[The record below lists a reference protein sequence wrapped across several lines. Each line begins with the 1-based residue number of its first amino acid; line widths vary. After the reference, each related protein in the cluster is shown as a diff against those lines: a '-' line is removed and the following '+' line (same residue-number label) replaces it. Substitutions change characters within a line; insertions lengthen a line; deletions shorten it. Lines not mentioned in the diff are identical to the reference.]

1 MLHETHEKYL
11 SICLYSGI
19 THFLEMFVFAH
30 LVSGILLGLGF
41 CFLTHDRRAIPLC
54 IISSL
59 IPDLI
64 DKPLGIIFP
73 ELVSGRTIFH
83 SLFIVLIVA
92 IIVLIISKNRYMLY
106 GVAVACCIFIH
117 QLLDAMWLNKNIW
130 AYPLFGQFPLVTPPD
145 YTGYYL
151 WIEITTPSEW
161 IFLLVTVVMLFKIFS
176 ERHGTPKD
184 GSYLWSVTIVLL
196 AGMGILMVAA
206 SLFGVGNIFFAPT
219 YSQVTTF
226 MTGIL
231 ALAGA
236 AVMWQWH
243 RLKPCNFFKNRTL
256 GSGRDQ

>member
-1 MLHETHEKYL
+1 MAY
-11 SICLYSGI
+11 IPVQPI
-19 THFLEMFVFAH
+19 FLQMFVFAH
-30 LVSGILLGLGF
+30 LVCGILIGLGF
-41 CFLTHDRRAIPLC
+41 CYLTHDRWAIPLC
-54 IISSL
+54 IVSSL

-73 ELVSGRTIFH
+73 ALCSGRTIFH
-83 SLFIVLIVA
+83 TLFIILIVA

-106 GVAVACCIFIH
+106 GVAVACCIFVH
-117 QLLDAMWLNKNIW
+117 QLLDAMWLNTNIW

>member
-206 SLFGVGNIFFAPT
+206 SLFGCLLYTSP
-219 YSQVTTF
+219 SP
-226 MTGIL
+226 
-231 ALAGA
+231 
-236 AVMWQWH
+236 
-243 RLKPCNFFKNRTL
+243 RDRTR
-256 GSGRDQ
+256 SRMPSSA

>member
-1 MLHETHEKYL
+1 VLHETHEKYL

-41 CFLTHDRRAIPLC
+41 CYLTHDRRAIPLC
-54 IISSL
+54 IVSSL

-73 ELVSGRTIFH
+73 ALVSGRTIFH

>member
-1 MLHETHEKYL
+1 
-11 SICLYSGI
+11 
-19 THFLEMFVFAH
+19 
-30 LVSGILLGLGF
+30 
-41 CFLTHDRRAIPLC
+41 
-54 IISSL
+54 
-59 IPDLI
+59 
-64 DKPLGIIFP
+64 
-73 ELVSGRTIFH
+73 
-83 SLFIVLIVA
+83 
-92 IIVLIISKNRYMLY
+92 
-106 GVAVACCIFIH
+106 
-117 QLLDAMWLNKNIW
+117 
-130 AYPLFGQFPLVTPPD
+130 
-145 YTGYYL
+145 
-151 WIEITTPSEW
+151 
-161 IFLLVTVVMLFKIFS
+161 FKIFS

>member
-1 MLHETHEKYL
+1 
-11 SICLYSGI
+11 
-19 THFLEMFVFAH
+19 MFVFAH
-30 LVSGILLGLGF
+30 LVCGILIGLGF
-41 CFLTHDRRAIPLC
+41 CYLTHDRWAIPLC
-54 IISSL
+54 IVSSL

-73 ELVSGRTIFH
+73 ALCSGRTIFH
-83 SLFIVLIVA
+83 TLFIILIVA

-106 GVAVACCIFIH
+106 GVAVACCIFVH
-117 QLLDAMWLNKNIW
+117 QLLDAMWLNTNIW

-161 IFLLVTVVMLFKIFS
+161 IFLLVSVLMLFKIYS
-176 ERHGTPKD
+176 ERHSIPKD
-184 GSYLWSVTIVLL
+184 GSYLWSVTTVLL
-196 AGMGILMVAA
+196 GGMGILMVAA
-206 SLFGVGNIFFAPT
+206 SLFGLGNTFLAPT
-219 YSQVTTF
+219 YSQVTTC

-243 RLKPCNFFKNRTL
+243 RLNLRFMKIDHENRI
-256 GSGRDQ
+256 